1 MMLMYTLF
9 TIHKGLR
16 RGPRDI
22 KKEGQAMNSFLSR
35 VVDSVQSRKAE
46 DVPLNQIISEELI
59 RASEEESR
67 PLTDKSKAN
76 DPRKNSIDDIVPQVN
91 DKVQIKD
98 TDMVGIVRKIGPKG
112 LMLIDI
118 MTEHSPFDRNVYGP
132 WELEIEKE

>member
-1 MMLMYTLF
+1 MLVEEKS
-9 TIHKGLR
+9 HNPNR
-16 RGPRDI
+16 QV
-22 KKEGQAMNSFLSR
+22 KES
-35 VVDSVQSRKAE
+35 
-46 DVPLNQIISEELI
+46 
-59 RASEEESR
+59 
-67 PLTDKSKAN
+67 
-76 DPRKNSIDDIVPQVN
+76 DPKKNSIDDIVPQVN

>member
-59 RASEEESR
+59 RASYRQKQSER
-67 PLTDKSKAN
+67 PK
-76 DPRKNSIDDIVPQVN
+76 
-91 DKVQIKD
+91 
-98 TDMVGIVRKIGPKG
+98 
-112 LMLIDI
+112 
-118 MTEHSPFDRNVYGP
+118 
-132 WELEIEKE
+132 EKFY